1 MFFIVN
7 KTKKN
12 IIISDL
18 NINLG
23 PRQAIDLDKIPGMDR
38 NKSDKSKDLKNAVS
52 KGTIS
57 IKRKDGIPKIKVQE
71 EIKASTDMDGLKN
84 DLVKEIREG
93 IKEASKT
100 LAKEIAMSS
109 KNVTVDDLTK
119 VMKEVIS
126 SMPQAP
132 NSVIMREVEKKI
144 SQDEDVKLSDD
155 ILADIHARAVNEMV
169 KEAKS
174 SNVNYKE
181 EKMKESIDDNILEL
195 EGLL

>member
-23 PRQAIDLDKIPGMDR
+23 PRQAIYLDKIPGMDR

-169 KEAKS
+169 KETKS